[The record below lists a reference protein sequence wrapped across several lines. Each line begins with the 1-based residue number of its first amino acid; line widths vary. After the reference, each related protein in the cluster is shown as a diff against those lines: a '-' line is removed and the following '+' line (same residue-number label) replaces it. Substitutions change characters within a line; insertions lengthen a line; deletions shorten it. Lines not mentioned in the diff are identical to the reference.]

1 MPRIRFRD
9 MGTATANRAYP
20 PFTATRAVGITT
32 GAGASWAPR
41 AFTISEFTAKA
52 PAAPGVGTA
61 VDFQT
66 NQNDNVPIGDLGS
79 PVSLAGAATSVRG
92 TMNAP
97 VSIVGA
103 RDATEY
109 TIREILTGS
118 PTGQVT
124 HNGIAYTCT
133 NPDQDVSLYSF
144 GQSPSGIFTPSNPV
158 FLKPCSALLKT
169 TATPAF
175 LIWPAT
181 GTFKF
186 FAFINVG
193 GNFDG
198 NVDFTLQI
206 DGGASITFT
215 PSNGVSVFTDYLQ
228 TLAITNGQY
237 VYWKATRNS
246 GALNPTV
253 AIIWGFGF

>member
-1 MPRIRFRD
+1 

-20 PFTATRAVGITT
+20 PFTATRNVGFTT
-32 GAGASWAPR
+32 GVGTGWAPR
-41 AFTISEFTAKA
+41 AFTIDQFTARA

-61 VDFQT
+61 VAFQA
-66 NQNDNVPIGDLGS
+66 NQNAIDIGS
-79 PVSLAGAATSVRG
+79 AVSLSGLNNTVRG

-103 RDATEY
+103 RDSTEY
-109 TIREILTGS
+109 TVREVLTGS

-124 HNGIAYTCT
+124 HNGLSYTCT
-133 NPDQDVSLYSF
+133 NPDQDVSIYSF
-144 GQSPSGIFTPSNPV
+144 GPSSAGIFTPSNPV
-158 FLKPCSALLKT
+158 FMKPCSALLKT
-169 TATPAF
+169 TNTPAF

-186 FAFINVG
+186 FTFVNVG

-198 NVDFTLQI
+198 NVDFVLQI

-215 PSNGVSVFTDYLQ
+215 PSNGVNVFTDYLQ

-246 GALNPTV
+246 GALNPQV
-253 AIIWGFGF
+253 ALAWGFGF